1 MSQRQVLQGK
11 ARGARRPDGLAAGA
25 AGAPG
30 RPAPPCFSSAV
41 FEQYQKARTQ
51 FVQMVAEL
59 ATRPQNIETL
69 QNAGVMSLLRPLL
82 LDVVPTIQQ
91 TAALALGRLANYNDD
106 LAEAVVKGDILPQL
120 VYSLAEQNRFYKK
133 AAAFVLRAVGKH
145 SPQLAQAIV
154 DCGALDTL
162 VICLEDFDPG
172 VKEAAA
178 WALGYIGRH
187 NAELSQAVVDAGAVP
202 LLVLCIQEPEIALK
216 RIAASALSDISKHSP
231 ELAQTVVDAGAI
243 AHLAQMILNP
253 DSKLKRQVLSALS
266 QIAKHSVDLAE
277 MVVEA
282 EIFPV
287 VLTCLKD
294 KDEYVKK
301 NASTLIREIAKHTPE
316 LSQLI
321 VNAGGVAA
329 VIDCIGSCKGNIRL
343 PGIMMLGYVAAHSE
357 NLAMAVIISKG
368 VPQLS
373 VCLSEE
379 PEDHIKAAAAWAL
392 GQIGRHTPE
401 HARAVAV
408 TNTLPVLL
416 SLYMSTE
423 SSEDLQVKSKKA
435 IKNILQK
442 CTYLPALEPFLY
454 DAPPNILKHVVG
466 QFSKVL
472 PHDSKARRLFVTSG
486 GLKKVQE
493 IKAEPGSL
501 LQEYI
506 NSINNCYPEEIVS
519 KFFLE
524 VEFIYFCEV
533 HECCLTKRVPMSCSV
548 HPAGLFQKHLES
560 CGKTTSRKVLPSSE
574 RKNAF
579 CYSCHYRNGL
589 CVRFSPQVTFYKVNA
604 IFPLKTGV
612 FLVVYWCQG
621 SPALGAARRGLAQP
635 WSNVWCRHL
644 WAWVP
649 EALYPQDGAGS
660 LGARSF
666 IGNTPCDDKFLFL
679 QLTVLEQRLVER
691 PRAHVDRDEDEED
704 QQ

>member
-1 MSQRQVLQGK
+1 MSQRQVLQ
-11 ARGARRPDGLAAGA
+11 
-25 AGAPG
+25 
-30 RPAPPCFSSAV
+30 V

-178 WALGYIGRH
+178 WALGYIARH

-316 LSQLI
+316 
-321 VNAGGVAA
+321 
-329 VIDCIGSCKGNIRL
+329 
-343 PGIMMLGYVAAHSE
+343 
-357 NLAMAVIISKG
+357 G

-506 NSINNCYPEEIVS
+506 NSINNCYPEEIVRYYS
-519 KFFLE
+519 PGYSDTLLQR
-524 VEFIYFCEV
+524 VDSYQP
-533 HECCLTKRVPMSCSV
+533 LT
-548 HPAGLFQKHLES
+548 
-560 CGKTTSRKVLPSSE
+560 
-574 RKNAF
+574 N
-579 CYSCHYRNGL
+579 
-589 CVRFSPQVTFYKVNA
+589 
-604 IFPLKTGV
+604 
-612 FLVVYWCQG
+612 
-621 SPALGAARRGLAQP
+621 
-635 WSNVWCRHL
+635 
-644 WAWVP
+644 
-649 EALYPQDGAGS
+649 
-660 LGARSF
+660 
-666 IGNTPCDDKFLFL
+666 
-679 QLTVLEQRLVER
+679 
-691 PRAHVDRDEDEED
+691 
-704 QQ
+704 